1 MLKML
6 KYERKDVGDMTL
18 ETPYEMAAHA
28 AERFR
33 EIRRRK
39 KITIKALCNKSG
51 VPYSTIRRFESTG
64 EISFL
69 SLVKIVS
76 AINEDHQITR
86 LFTESVPASIEEVI
100 RGNHR

>member
-1 MLKML
+1 MMNDGTVRQML
-6 KYERKDVGDMTL
+6 L
-18 ETPYEMAAHA
+18 ETPCEMAVHA

-33 EIRRRK
+33 NIRKRK
-39 KITIKALCNKSG
+39 KITIKALSGKSG

-76 AINEDHQITR
+76 AIGEDDQITG
-86 LFTESVPASIEEVI
+86 LFSDVVPASIEEVI
-100 RGNHR
+100 RENRR